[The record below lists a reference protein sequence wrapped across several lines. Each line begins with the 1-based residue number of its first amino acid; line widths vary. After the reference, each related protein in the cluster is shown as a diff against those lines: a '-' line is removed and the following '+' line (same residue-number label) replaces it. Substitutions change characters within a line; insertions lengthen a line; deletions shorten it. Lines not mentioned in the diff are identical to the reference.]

1 MLFFA
6 INFTLFNQY
15 LPYLITS
22 DAKVIVLAAQ
32 LLIIAGIFQIFDGAQ
47 VVGLGSLRG
56 IGDVNIPTFI
66 TFFAYCL
73 IGLPFSYLLG
83 IYFNLGINGIW
94 YGLTLG
100 LFTSSVLMYFRFQ
113 HVMKIKL
120 GQTKL

>member
-6 INFTLFNQY
+6 IIFTLFNQY

-47 VVGLGSLRG
+47 VVSLGSLRG

-66 TFFAYCL
+66 TFFCL
-73 IGLPFSYLLG
+73 LDNRTASELSFRYL
-83 IYFNLGINGIW
+83 FQ
-94 YGLTLG
+94 
-100 LFTSSVLMYFRFQ
+100 FRY
-113 HVMKIKL
+113 
-120 GQTKL
+120 